1 MMRGMKTHIAHLFSL
16 LPNEGQV
23 PDWIHLM
30 PAGTFK
36 AADGR
41 GPWTADLA
49 AVVAAS
55 LPEGGRLPIDQDH
68 ATDLAA
74 KQGLPA
80 PARGWIVAM
89 EVRPDGIWGKVD
101 WTETGKALLSDRSY
115 RGISPAFTS
124 VAGGKVVRIL
134 RAALTNNPALPELS
148 TLMQANPTED
158 DDMDWKKQLASLLGL
173 ESDASDDVV
182 MAAVKKVAKFA
193 TEEKKETAAIA
204 KAAGLDEGLDANG
217 IVLALA
223 ARQAQA
229 TDVEALR
236 GTVSD
241 LTIEIASLK
250 AVNSKSDA
258 ERLVDAEILAG
269 KPIKAQRDTWIQ
281 LMAADPEKTTSAL
294 AALPSIKGEPLDK
307 GNKAGGGDG
316 LDANETNICQLMGI
330 DPEKFAAARK
340 ASGVTLGA

>member
-1 MMRGMKTHIAHLFSL
+1 
-16 LPNEGQV
+16 
-23 PDWIHLM
+23 M

-101 WTETGKALLSDRSY
+101 WTETGKALLADRSY

-124 VAGGKVVRIL
+124 IAGGKVVRIL

-158 DDMDWKKQLASLLGL
+158 DNMDWKTQLASLLGL
-173 ESDASDDVV
+173 ASDAGDDAV
-182 MAAVKKVAKFA
+182 MAAVKKLAA
-193 TEEKKETAAIA
+193 DEKKETAAIA
-204 KAAGLDEGLDANG
+204 KAAGLDESLDANG

-223 ARQAQA
+223 SRQAQA

-241 LTIEIASLK
+241 LKIELASLK
-250 AVNSKSDA
+250 AVGTKA
-258 ERLVDAEILAG
+258 EAESLVDAEIKAG
-269 KPIKAQRDTWIQ
+269 KPIKAQRDTWVQ
-281 LMAADPEKTTSAL
+281 LMSADPEKTKAAL
-294 AALPSIKGEPLDK
+294 AGIPSIKGDPLDK
-307 GNKAGGGDG
+307 DKDKNAGGTG
-316 LDANETNICQLMGI
+316 LDEGETQICQLMGL
-330 DPEKFAAARK
+330 DPEKFVAARK
-340 ASGVTLGA
+340 AGVTLGA

>member
-1 MMRGMKTHIAHLFSL
+1 MMRGMKTDRAHLFSL
-16 LPNEGQV
+16 LPASGEIPQ
-23 PDWIHLM
+23 WIHLM

-36 AADGR
+36 AVDGR

-55 LPEGGRLPIDQDH
+55 LPAGGRLPIDQDH

-89 EVRPDGIWGKVD
+89 DVRADGIWGEVE
-101 WTETGKALLSDRSY
+101 WTETGKALLADRSY
-115 RGISPAFTS
+115 RGISPVFKTG
-124 VAGGKVVRIL
+124 AGGKVDRIL
-134 RAALTNNPALPELS
+134 RAALTNDPAIAELN
-148 TLMQANPTED
+148 TLMQANIED
-158 DDMDWKKQLASLLGL
+158 NDMDWKKQLASLLGM
-173 ESDASDDVV
+173 EADASDDAV
-182 MAAVKKVAKFA
+182 MAAVKKLA
-193 TEEKKETAAIA
+193 TEEKTETAAIA

-241 LTIEIASLK
+241 LKIEIASLK

-281 LMAADPEKTTSAL
+281 LMAADPEKTKVAL
-294 AALPSIKGEPLDK
+294 AALPSIKGDLLDK
-307 GNKAGGGDG
+307 DKKAGGGDG
-316 LDANETNICQLMGI
+316 LDESETNICQLMGI